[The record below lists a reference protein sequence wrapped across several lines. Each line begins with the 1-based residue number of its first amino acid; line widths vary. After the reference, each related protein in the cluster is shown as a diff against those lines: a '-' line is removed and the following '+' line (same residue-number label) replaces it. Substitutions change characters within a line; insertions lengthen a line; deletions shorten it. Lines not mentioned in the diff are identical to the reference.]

1 MEEVQSLRDIE
12 ERQRLLKD
20 RIILVGKTLI
30 GERDVLHKSMDEMK
44 KNILLLQADMERI
57 KEVTKN
63 LTQLTASQ
71 ARKEEVLILQRQ
83 LDVLR
88 HGSN

>member
-1 MEEVQSLRDIE
+1 MEGPQSTRDLE
-12 ERQRLLKD
+12 ERQRILKD
-20 RIILVGKTLI
+20 RVILVGKTLI
-30 GERDVLHKSMDEMK
+30 TERDVLHKELDEMK
-44 KNILLLQADMERI
+44 KMIVQLQSDMGRT
-57 KEVTKN
+57 KELTKN
-63 LTQLTASQ
+63 LVQLTASQ

>member
-20 RIILVGKTLI
+20 RIILLGKTLI

-44 KNILLLQADMERI
+44 KNILLLQTDMERV